1 MLNEEQG
8 RAHRQVPGIVL
19 CIVLTLYERIEHG
32 LKDVISMLRAD
43 STATEDLSDIIYRL
57 SFPVA
62 RFIVNHPEPFSRR
75 SYIYLVETVYA
86 SFNSQDV

>member
-43 STATEDLSDIIYRL
+43 GTATEDLSDIIYRF

-75 SYIYLVETVYA
+75 ADVYLVKPVNA
-86 SFNSQDV
+86 SLNSKDV